1 MRFVFSTIR
10 ACLLA
15 SACFTGGLVA
25 TTAAVAGPIFVQVR
39 DGNGGDVFNGGPG
52 SVQLQI
58 GVDGSNAN
66 VLAGAFALQWRFNSP
81 GSDWVNFL
89 TYCLEPNEYLNMPGN
104 GTPVTGELQE
114 NIAATEYASVAATLT
129 QLYDAWFQDSLTS
142 RIKSAAFQ
150 VAVWEIAHENGL
162 ASANLA
168 SGRFRLQV
176 SGAANSETN
185 RVITQANSYLNPAH
199 LRPVTGDL
207 DVILRVGS
215 QDLTVSV
222 PEPGT
227 LALFGAGLF
236 GLGFMRR
243 RFA

>member
-1 MRFVFSTIR
+1 MRPVLSRLR

-15 SACFTGGLVA
+15 SACCVVPLFA
-25 TTAAVAGPIFVQVR
+25 TSPAAAGPTVQVR

-52 SVQLQI
+52 SVQLRI
-58 GVDGSNAN
+58 GVNGSNAN

-89 TYCLEPNEYLNMPGN
+89 TYCLEPDEYLNMPGN
-104 GTPVTGELQE
+104 GTPVTGQLQE
-114 NIAATEYASVAATLT
+114 NLGVTEYASVAASLT
-129 QLYDAWFQDSLTS
+129 QLYDAWFQDSLTN

-162 ASANLA
+162 ASASLT
-168 SGRFRLQV
+168 SGRFRLQA
-176 SGAANSETN
+176 SGGANSETN
-185 RVITQANSYLNPAH
+185 QVITQANSYLDPAH

-227 LALFGAGLF
+227 LALFGAGLI
-236 GLGFMRR
+236 GLGVMRR
-243 RFA
+243 RPA